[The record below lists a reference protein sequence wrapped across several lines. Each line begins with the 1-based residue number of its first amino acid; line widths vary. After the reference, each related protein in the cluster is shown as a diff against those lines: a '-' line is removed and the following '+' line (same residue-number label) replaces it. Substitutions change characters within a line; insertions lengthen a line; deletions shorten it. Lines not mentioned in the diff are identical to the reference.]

1 MNGLRST
8 IGIYSFHEL
17 KLRPFLNTP
26 IRPGI
31 IQLIDRNH
39 RWYPRR
45 VKEDIHIIIFNL
57 ITSTGTVKLR
67 FLKRGCLQSDNMT
80 TDLYHN
86 GPPRDQFLPLNAL
99 DRNLPTMSKACD
111 TPINNNHGGTNSST
125 LSPDA
130 RHAVCGRKVA
140 IDVKVTIV
148 SQTIKL

>member
-39 RWYPRR
+39 RWYPHR
-45 VKEDIHIIIFNL
+45 VKEAIHIRLQPNNVNRDNGIEIPEAWMP
-57 ITSTGTVKLR
+57 I
-67 FLKRGCLQSDNMT
+67 QSDNMT
-80 TDLYHN
+80 SDLYHN

-99 DRNLPTMSKACD
+99 DRNLLTMSKACD

-130 RHAVCGRKVA
+130 RHAVCGRNVA